1 MGVISLHDHSNNLDT
16 NVSKLI
22 SKQSQLSNKQNS
34 NKMYKNKLFIYG
46 FINIILFLCLFYL
59 MIKNK

>member
-1 MGVISLHDHSNNLDT
+1 MGVISLHDHSKNLDT